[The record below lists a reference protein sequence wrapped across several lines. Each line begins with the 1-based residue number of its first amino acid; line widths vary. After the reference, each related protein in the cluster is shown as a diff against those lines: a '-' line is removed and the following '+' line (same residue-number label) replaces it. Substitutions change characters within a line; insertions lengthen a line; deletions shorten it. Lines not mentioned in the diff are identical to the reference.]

1 MNSIPS
7 WAVREYLLVLLV
19 AAATTYLL
27 GGAAG
32 RVAAVVGA
40 VPPVRERDV
49 HLTPKPRLGGLAML
63 AGVGAAFLVASR
75 LPFLGKAFLDS
86 SDTRAVLWGSVVI
99 TLVGAVDDAIGL
111 DPVTKLAGQVL
122 AAGIVVQQGVRLLWI
137 ALPGYTISLS
147 PSIAAL
153 ATTLLVVAVVNAV
166 NFVDGL
172 DGLAAGVV
180 AIGGSA
186 FFGWC
191 YLLAVQHNL
200 QRASTA
206 GLIAAALTG
215 VCLGFLPHN
224 LHPSRIIM
232 GDSGSMLL
240 GFLLATSAVSLTGQ
254 LDPAALGSASTT
266 GTRAAGETLLPTLL
280 PLLLPIAVVAVPFL
294 ELVLTVIRR
303 ILRGR
308 SPFSPDKEHLH
319 HRLLELGHS
328 HRRAMLIMWLWAAVL
343 SYGFLAVGLHG
354 TRTVVTVVLVAV
366 GLVVLYTVGLPERLV
381 RRRARQRRAA
391 ADRYRP
397 PLPGTPAAPV
407 GRAVG
412 VVAAVPVGDVLAE
425 DVPLTGQLGR
435 RQP

>member
-1 MNSIPS
+1 
-7 WAVREYLLVLLV
+7 VREYLLVLFV

-27 GGAAG
+27 GGVAG
-32 RVAAVVGA
+32 RIAAVVGA

-63 AGVGAAFLVASR
+63 AGVAAAFGVAEH
-75 LPFLGKAFLDS
+75 LPFLGHAFSDS
-86 SDTRAVLWGSVVI
+86 SDARAVLWGALVI
-99 TLVGAVDDAIGL
+99 TAVGAVDDAIGL
-111 DPVTKLAGQVL
+111 DAVTKLAGQVL

-153 ATTLLVVAVVNAV
+153 VTTVLVVAVVNAV

-186 FFGWC
+186 FFAWC
-191 YLLAVQHNL
+191 YVLAVQHDL
-200 QRASTA
+200 QRASTP

-224 LHPSRIIM
+224 LYPSRIIM
-232 GDSGSMLL
+232 GDSGAMLL
-240 GFLLATSAVSLTGQ
+240 GFLLATAAVSLTGQ
-254 LDPAALGSASTT
+254 LDPAGLGSVEPLGARST
-266 GTRAAGETLLPTLL
+266 GETLLPTLL
-280 PLLLPIAVVAVPFL
+280 PLLLPLAVVAVPFL

-303 ILRGR
+303 TLRGR

-328 HRRAMLIMWLWAAVL
+328 HRRAMLVMWLWAAVL

-354 TRTVVTVVLVAV
+354 TRTVVTLVAIA
-366 GLVVLYTVGLPERLV
+366 VVAAIAFTVALPDRVV
-381 RRRARQRRAA
+381 RRRARQRLRAA
-391 ADRYRP
+391 AAKP
-397 PLPGTPAAPV
+397 SESLLTAAAPGPRPISRPV
-407 GRAVG
+407 A
-412 VVAAVPVGDVLAE
+412 AAVPAGEPGSE
-425 DVPLTGQLGR
+425 DVPLPGSLAGPLGR

>member
-1 MNSIPS
+1 M
-7 WAVREYLLVLLV
+7 REYLLVLLV

-40 VPPVRERDV
+40 VPSVRERDV

-153 ATTLLVVAVVNAV
+153 VTTLVVVAVVNAV

-186 FFGWC
+186 FFAWC
-191 YLLAVQHNL
+191 YLLAVQHDL

-240 GFLLATSAVSLTGQ
+240 GFLLASSAVSLTGQ
-254 LDPAALGSASTT
+254 LDPAALGTASTA
-266 GTRAAGETLLPTLL
+266 GTRAGEALLPTLL
-280 PLLLPIAVVAVPFL
+280 PLLLPVAVVAVPFL

-308 SPFSPDKEHLH
+308 SPFSPDKKHLH

-366 GLVVLYTVGLPERLV
+366 VLVVLYTVGLPERLL

-391 ADRYRP
+391 ADRCRR
-397 PLPGTPAAPV
+397 PLPGTPATL
-407 GRAVG
+407 GVG
-412 VVAAVPVGDVLAE
+412 VAGVAAGGVPAGDVLAE